1 MDDDLKAVVGRATRA
16 VERPDVKL
24 DGDLCLIHGDD
35 LRTLLSAIRQRDEAL
50 EPFVAAFEAAR
61 ERYVRRYR
69 DKAEIGAANFD
80 KMPDEWPVSLP
91 APFRM
96 GQYRKARAILTG
108 SETNAR

>member
-1 MDDDLKAVVGRATRA
+1 MDDDLKAVVERATRA

-50 EPFVAAFEAAR
+50 RPFVDYAGHIDDGETFSDDSEIVSVLSGG
-61 ERYVRRYR
+61 VRRSIRFR
-69 DKAEIGAANFD
+69 D
-80 KMPDEWPVSLP
+80 L
-91 APFRM
+91 
-96 GQYRKARAILTG
+96 RKARAILTG